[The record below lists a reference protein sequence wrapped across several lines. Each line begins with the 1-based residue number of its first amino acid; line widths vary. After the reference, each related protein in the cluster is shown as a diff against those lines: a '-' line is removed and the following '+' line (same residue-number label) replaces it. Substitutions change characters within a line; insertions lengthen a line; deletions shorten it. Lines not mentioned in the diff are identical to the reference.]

1 MPTLSMFYGIIIR
14 MYAENG
20 WQHNRSHL
28 HAAFSGQ
35 EAVVDLNGELI
46 EGELPNGKMKLLL
59 AWMEIHH
66 EELEANW
73 RLLCDNEPAFKIEPL
88 R

>member
-1 MPTLSMFYGIIIR
+1 MPTLCMFYGIIIR

-20 WQHNRSHL
+20 GQHNRPHL
-28 HAAFSGQ
+28 HASYSG
-35 EAVVDLNGELI
+35 EEVVIDC
-46 EGELPNGKMKLLL
+46 EGNVLEGSIPKGKMRLLL
-59 AWMEIHH
+59 AWIEIHR

-73 RLLCDNEPAFKIEPL
+73 KLLSDGEPAFKIEPL